1 MNRMGMYIET
11 SDDDFISWLDNQL
24 QEAASERLPRGDGVI
39 GLSRAEKRIL
49 LLERLSL
56 EISGVYTDSAG
67 MSLAMPKLIQI
78 GVMPVSLGK
87 SIEITTTCHEPAL
100 QSYIVR
106 LLADIAHR
114 WPPAGETMWVGE
126 PRKTEHRLCELKLR
140 TNFKGFE
147 QELKSLAASFVS
159 GGVRFVTVAERRNYP
174 LRPEKTIDRHGT
186 PLEPE
191 QKRSWEVRLKLQ
203 TMERPWQSRDEIPL
217 DVEVSR
223 IPGKYPL
230 LLAVTLV
237 GYKYREVEP
246 FVEALVARCRAAW
259 RVAPEAR
266 EPEPSSQSSHPVA
279 LEKVESGQAEKA
291 RHPWEEIPDHAWDRK
306 ALALWWEDYSC
317 PEIGEKLSQSAKTV
331 LNRLSALRQM
341 YGTEI
346 VPTDKQ
352 RRERNRKVRT
362 SG

>member
-11 SDDDFISWLDNQL
+11 SDDDFINWLDTQL
-24 QEAASERLPRGDGVI
+24 QEATSERFPREDGVI
-39 GLSRAEKRIL
+39 RLGRAEKRIL

-56 EISGVYTDSAG
+56 EIDGVYTDGAG
-67 MSLAMPKLIQI
+67 MSLRMPKLFQV
-78 GVMPVSLGK
+78 GVTPVGLGR
-87 SIEITTTCHEPAL
+87 SIEITVTCHEPAL
-100 QSYIVR
+100 QGYLVR

-114 WPPAGETMWVGE
+114 WPPAGETMWTGE
-126 PRKTEHRLCELKLR
+126 PRKTEHRLCELKLK
-140 TNFKGFE
+140 TSFKGFE
-147 QELKSLAASFVS
+147 QELKSLAASYVG
-159 GGVRFVTVAERRNYP
+159 GGVRYVTVVERRDYP

-186 PLEPE
+186 PIDPS

-203 TMERPWQSRDEIPL
+203 AAERPWPSLDEIPL

-223 IPGKYPL
+223 IAGKYPL
-230 LLAVTLV
+230 VMAVTLI
-237 GYKYREVEP
+237 GYKYREAEP
-246 FVEALVARCRAAW
+246 FVEALVARCKAAW
-259 RVAPEAR
+259 RVAPEAGK
-266 EPEPSSQSSHPVA
+266 PGGNSQSSHPVGPK
-279 LEKVESGQAEKA
+279 KVEGGQAVQ
-291 RHPWEEIPDHAWDRK
+291 PWEAIPDHAWDRK
-306 ALALWWEDYSC
+306 ALVLWWEDYSC

-331 LNRLSALRQM
+331 LNRLSALRQL